1 MKTLIS
7 SVGFQDDFGNL
18 LVNGALML
26 SLQQP
31 GIYLVLSGGGQVVS
45 RNFIIKLD
53 ANAKVP
59 AGISVWASD
68 ELAGTPV
75 YTATL
80 CKNSDGT
87 SAVGSVNWLISG
99 ASPIDLSLL
108 PQH

>member
-18 LVNGALML
+18 LVNGALTL
-26 SLQQP
+26 SLQQQ
-31 GIYLVLSGGGQVVS
+31 GIYLVLSGGGQIVS
-45 RNFIIKLD
+45 RNFLIRLD
-53 ANAKVP
+53 ASAKVP
-59 AGISVWASD
+59 AGIQVWASD

-80 CKNSDGT
+80 CKNADGT

-99 ASPIDLSLL
+99 SSPIDLSLL